1 MNPTLLQKRKYMG
14 FLKSLI
20 YVLPCKYC
28 RINLK
33 KNFKCLPLK
42 MSVMKNRIT
51 FSKYVYKLH
60 EHINKM
66 LGKKS
71 GLSYCDVRER
81 YEHFRARCTSK
92 NMIKKM
98 KNCKTKTIKKKES
111 GCTEPLKGEKSKC
124 IIKIV
129 PQRYKCKTF
138 QMNKTCK
145 KYRVN

>member
-1 MNPTLLQKRKYMG
+1 
-14 FLKSLI
+14 
-20 YVLPCKYC
+20 
-28 RINLK
+28 
-33 KNFKCLPLK
+33 
-42 MSVMKNRIT
+42 
-51 FSKYVYKLH
+51 
-60 EHINKM
+60 
-66 LGKKS
+66 
-71 GLSYCDVRER
+71 
-81 YEHFRARCTSK
+81 
-92 NMIKKM
+92 M